1 LSAASGETAA
11 KADPRQVLYQ
21 GKPVVTVLDE
31 NRKGV
36 RVQVHSGTGA
46 DLEAIVESLREA
58 LQGSS
63 LGAVK

>member
-1 LSAASGETAA
+1 LAAASGETAA

-36 RVQVHSGTGA
+36 RFQVHSGTGA
-46 DLEAIVESLREA
+46 DLEVILQSLREA

-63 LGAVK
+63 LGVVK